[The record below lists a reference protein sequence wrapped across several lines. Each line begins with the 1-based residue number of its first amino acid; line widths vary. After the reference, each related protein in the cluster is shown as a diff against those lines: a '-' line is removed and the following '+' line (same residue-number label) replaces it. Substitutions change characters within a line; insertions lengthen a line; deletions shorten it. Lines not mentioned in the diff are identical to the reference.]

1 MNPFALFK
9 TLDNIDLKELR
20 EQLRILNDWIINLLE
35 LTQKEMHNNSARI
48 KELEEQR
55 AILKTKLADKCWEK
69 CHVAAKND
77 HLEDKS
83 SFNSNNPI

>member
-20 EQLRILNDWIINLLE
+20 EQLRLLNDWVINLLE
-35 LTQKEMHNNSARI
+35 LTQKDMHNSRDKI

-55 AILKTKLADKCWEK
+55 NILKSKLADKCWEK
-69 CHVAAKND
+69 CHLAAKND
-77 HLEDKS
+77 H
-83 SFNSNNPI
+83 PAV

>member
-20 EQLRILNDWIINLLE
+20 EQLRILNDWVINLLE
-35 LTQKEMHNNSARI
+35 LTQKEMANSQARI

-55 AILKTKLADKCWEK
+55 ALLKTKLADKCWEK
-69 CHVAAKND
+69 CHLAAQND
-77 HLEDKS
+77 HSDV
-83 SFNSNNPI
+83 

>member
-20 EQLRILNDWIINLLE
+20 EQLRILNDWVVNLLE

-48 KELEEQR
+48 KELEGQR
-55 AILKTKLADKCWEK
+55 AILKTKLADKSWEK
-69 CHVAAKND
+69 CHVTAQNGHPAV
-77 HLEDKS
+77 
-83 SFNSNNPI
+83 